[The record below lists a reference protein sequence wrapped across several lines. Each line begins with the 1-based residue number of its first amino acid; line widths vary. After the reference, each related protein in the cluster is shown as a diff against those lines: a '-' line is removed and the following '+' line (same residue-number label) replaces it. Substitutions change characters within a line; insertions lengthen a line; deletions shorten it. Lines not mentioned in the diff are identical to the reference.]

1 VEGNGIQID
10 ESSLT
15 GESKP
20 LKKETYEKCQE
31 LIDNKK
37 ISKIPSPLMLSGT
50 NCVEGTGY
58 AVVLAVGDHS
68 QKGIIKRT
76 IDNAQENNRTP
87 LELKLDDIAG
97 IIGWFGMA
105 AGVVTLVALSLRFGL
120 LFLSQTKSFRKQSA
134 KKDLITQYLQ
144 NFPYERFSNSEI
156 FKIAKLP
163 LTNPESEI
171 SDRILNIIML
181 CVSIIV
187 VAIPEGLPLAVTLSL
202 AFSIKKL
209 MDQNNLVRK
218 MHACE
223 TMGGANYICTD
234 KTGTLIKNGMSIF
247 KV

>member
-1 VEGNGIQID
+1 
-10 ESSLT
+10 
-15 GESKP
+15 
-20 LKKETYEKCQE
+20 
-31 LIDNKK
+31 
-37 ISKIPSPLMLSGT
+37 M
-50 NCVEGTGY
+50 
-58 AVVLAVGDHS
+58 
-68 QKGIIKRT
+68 
-76 IDNAQENNRTP
+76 
-87 LELKLDDIAG
+87 ELKLDDIAG

-120 LFLSQTKSFRKQSA
+120 LFLQQTKSYKNQSA
-134 KKDLITQYLQ
+134 KKDLITQYLL
-144 NFPYERFSNSEI
+144 NFPYEKSNNDI
-156 FKIAKLP
+156 YKQARLT
-163 LTNPESEI
+163 LTNPENEI

-234 KTGTLIKNGMSIF
+234 KTGTLTKNEMNIF
-247 KV
+247 KYLTVRKEFVLDETIKIENNIDLHKKAENISGKKIREEHNNYFKNDLYWEQVRLSIALSH